1 MTLPAFRSF
10 RTTAR
15 LMASAVCALGVLAA
29 PPAAAQGDLLIAP
42 TRLILDGRRGADV
55 VLSNIGQKEATYRI
69 ALELRRM
76 SPDGTLEEVA
86 AADANATEQAALE
99 MVRYAPR
106 RVVLPPGQPQ
116 SIRISARAAP
126 ELPDGEYR
134 VHMAFNAIPDVTPVT
149 AEQDAAAASGGLSI
163 KLIPIYGITIPIIVR
178 KGRVEAAAGISGA
191 RVVRTANG
199 AELSLRMTRAGQA
212 STYGELRVTAP
223 GKGDPVFMAR
233 GVAIYPELSERE
245 LTLPL
250 SAEQAAAMRGRLR
263 FEYREMPEAGGGVL
277 ASYEATLP

>member
-1 MTLPAFRSF
+1 MTLPAYRSF
-10 RTTAR
+10 RATAR

-76 SPDGTLEEVA
+76 SPDGSLEEVA
-86 AADANATEQAALE
+86 AQNANATEQAALE

-134 VHMAFNAIPDVTPVT
+134 VHMSFNAIPDTKPVV
-149 AEQDAAAASGGLSI
+149 AEQEAAPAKGVSI

-178 KGRVEAAAGISGA
+178 KGRVEATAGISSA
-191 RVVRTANG
+191 RVVRTDKG

-223 GKGDPVFMAR
+223 GKDDPVFMTR

-250 SAEQAAAMRGRLR
+250 SAEQAAAMHGRLR
-263 FEYREMPEAGGGVL
+263 FEYREMPEAGGGVM